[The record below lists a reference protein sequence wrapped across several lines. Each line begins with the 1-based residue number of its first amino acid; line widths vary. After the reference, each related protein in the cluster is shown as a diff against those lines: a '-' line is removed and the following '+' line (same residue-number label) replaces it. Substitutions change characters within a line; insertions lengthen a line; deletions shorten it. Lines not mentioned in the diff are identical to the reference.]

1 MKQNYISTI
10 EREYHIRSEI
20 DKHESKV
27 TGVTL
32 TVATPIVCV
41 GLVATADETRKRPG
55 EGKLNLVGCE
65 TYAASRHLSP
75 VLRGPRPVKKEN
87 IFW

>member
-1 MKQNYISTI
+1 MA
-10 EREYHIRSEI
+10 
-20 DKHESKV
+20 
-27 TGVTL
+27 TL
-32 TVATPIVCV
+32 EVWA

-75 VLRGPRPVKKEN
+75 VLRGPRPVKKKISSGRIVKIVRFVKTVETGGGG
-87 IFW
+87 

>member
-1 MKQNYISTI
+1 MRMKS
-10 EREYHIRSEI
+10 
-20 DKHESKV
+20 
-27 TGVTL
+27 GVTL
-32 TVATPIVCV
+32 ILATLEVCA